1 MFRKSVLG
9 SQDFEKCTE
18 KTSLDETHGGNKCRD
33 KVMLSSDRSN
43 ADKSFLYLYTRHN
56 TI

>member
-18 KTSLDETHGGNKCRD
+18 KTSLDETLGGNKCRD
-33 KVMLSSDRSN
+33 KVMLSSDSSN
-43 ADKSFLYLYTRHN
+43 ADKSFLYLYTWYN
-56 TI
+56 

>member
-18 KTSLDETHGGNKCRD
+18 KTSLDETLGGNKSRD
-33 KVMLSSDRSN
+33 KVMLGSDSSN
-43 ADKSFLYLYTRHN
+43 ADKSFLYLYPWYN
-56 TI
+56 